1 MGVSWSEWYDLNS
14 TTWQSSFSGVYV
26 IKTSSNTTVY
36 VGQGNIGNRLDD
48 HQDDSSIQAFK
59 NQGLYVKHASIQDE
73 YNRKG
78 AEAYLQRVLNPKVG
92 NRSNHQE
99 LVVDI
104 P

>member
-36 VGQGNIGNRLDD
+36 VGQGNIGSRLDD
-48 HQDDSSIQAFK
+48 HQDDYRIQAYM
-59 NQGLYVKHASIQDE
+59 NQGLYAKYALVQDK

-78 AEAYLQRVLNPKVG
+78 AEAYLQRVLDHKVG
-92 NRSNHQE
+92 NRSDHPE
-99 LVVDI
+99 VVVNF